1 MGRHGVSIAQM
12 VQKGRDE
19 GQGVPIVILSHDA
32 KAGSVG
38 AALDEIKTLDVLT
51 ADPVHYRIL

>member
-1 MGRHGVSIAQM
+1 MGRHRVSIAQM

-19 GQGVPIVILSHDA
+19 GQGVPIVFISHDA
-32 KAGSVG
+32 SAGDIK

-51 ADPVHYRIL
+51 VDPVHYRIL